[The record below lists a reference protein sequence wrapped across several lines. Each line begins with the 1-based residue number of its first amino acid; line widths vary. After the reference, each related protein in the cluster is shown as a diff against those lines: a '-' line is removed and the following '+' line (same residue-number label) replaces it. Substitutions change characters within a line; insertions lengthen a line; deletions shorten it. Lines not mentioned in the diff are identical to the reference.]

1 MGLDST
7 ALARYL
13 PEPSFSEDLELQ
25 RTLTGTVELGQD
37 DALKLTQDELA
48 VGNRYEDTIIEEKTS
63 KMRSGIVPVTIRQ
76 FGRVM
81 PVEDAVGNRAAQKV
95 PDVVEQRGLELI
107 NEHDR
112 RGVLSKQTGQSVT
125 NAGGSDG
132 LHKT

>member
-1 MGLDST
+1 MGLVST
-7 ALARYL
+7 AFARYL
-13 PEPSFSEDLELQ
+13 AGPSFSEDLELQ

-48 VGNRYEDTIIEEKTS
+48 VGNRYENTVIEEKTS

-81 PVEDAVGNRAAQKV
+81 PVEDPVGNRAAQKV
-95 PDVVEQRGLELI
+95 PDVVEQRGLELVD
-107 NEHDR
+107 EHDG
-112 RGVLSKQTGQSVT
+112 RGVLRKQTGQSVT
-125 NAGGSDG
+125 NAGRSYG